1 MYICSCVKTGNGS
14 ADVCWRAEWRRDGG
28 WEGRFRTANAAG
40 HGLTANTKPKN
51 PQALSTTA
59 LRVSPQFKCLD
70 VTLQELAVQPIIRNY
85 TFFSWC
91 ATYIKNNVVQDIL
104 RLNGIEWNAAGVPGC
119 DRKWLTAQ
127 TTEALKKKN
136 IHTHTQTPSCLLSLL
151 LFEEHRY
158 DLDLSPT
165 LLHMEISVR
174 KSVKDEAD
182 GAPPG
187 PYSAGPSTIP
197 STHWAAEWRVRT
209 KTNCEDVWI
218 KAGS

>member
-40 HGLTANTKPKN
+40 HGLTAHTKPKN

-127 TTEALKKKN
+127 TTEALKKKH
-136 IHTHTQTPSCLLSLL
+136 IHTHPDPKLSSVTAALWGAQVWS
-151 LFEEHRY
+151 RP
-158 DLDLSPT
+158 LSYT
-165 LLHMEISVR
+165 FAHGDQCTEVS
-174 KSVKDEAD
+174 
-182 GAPPG
+182 
-187 PYSAGPSTIP
+187 
-197 STHWAAEWRVRT
+197 
-209 KTNCEDVWI
+209 
-218 KAGS
+218 